1 MTDRNDVI
9 KEIGGLIEAFS
20 GNTYIDDLSF
30 YPDSFTLRGR
40 TSTGMDDRAAGIAE
54 AATQT
59 EEVGKEILRC
69 AGILQ
74 LSFPVIK
81 AISFD
86 SVRNGDYI
94 EGFVRIVFDEPQF
107 LHDYSES
114 MRQFLTILSKMLY

>member
-1 MTDRNDVI
+1 LKQALKGVNILPDRLSTSRRTDCQHSP
-9 KEIGGLIEAFS
+9 EYA
-20 GNTYIDDLSF
+20 
-30 YPDSFTLRGR
+30 
-40 TSTGMDDRAAGIAE
+40 RAAGIAE

-74 LSFPVIK
+74 MSFPVIK